1 MFRNSNF
8 NEESLQKGHQID
20 SDFAFFWFYYL
31 LSYISRLSFIY
42 TFIFLIVS
50 FDAYVFFIVFSVF
63 FKFFI
68 ILQCIN
74 IFYTAHEL
82 Y

>member
-63 FKFFI
+63 F
-68 ILQCIN
+68 
-74 IFYTAHEL
+74 
-82 Y
+82 